1 MDIRVSIVLPFYAN
15 IKSLEKCLCALSAQ
29 EFQNPLG
36 FEVLVVDNSP
46 FGHDAP
52 IVPSLA
58 RTLPLKVFHEARP
71 GSYAAR
77 NRALREALGDFLLFT
92 DADCVPTATW
102 IEECVAQLERYVDS
116 EGVYL
121 AGRVKFIKPAHPF
134 SLAARYDQFFH
145 LKQKYFA
152 DVLGFAATANMA
164 IRKTHFDRVGLFDEA
179 FLSGGDQDWGRRAA
193 RAGLT
198 ARFAPRVVV
207 RHPCVGS
214 LRDLV
219 QKERRM
225 AAGRLRLARK
235 WPAFKAL
242 PNKGLRTRYPRP
254 RMILAS
260 SKPLAM
266 LLFQM
271 LHWSLRAV
279 RFFETI
285 RCRLGAQGPRV

>member
-15 IKSLEKCLCALSAQ
+15 IKSLEKCLRALSVQ
-29 EFQNPLG
+29 KFRSPLAY
-36 FEVLVVDNSP
+36 EVLVVDNSQR
-46 FGHDAP
+46 GHDAKL
-52 IVPSLA
+52 VPALGRA
-58 RTLPLKVFHEARP
+58 LPLKVFHEARP

-77 NRALREALGDFLLFT
+77 NRALREARGEFLLFT

-102 IEECVAQLERYVDS
+102 IEECVTQLERYVDS

-121 AGRVKFIKPAHPF
+121 AGRVKFIKPTHPT
-134 SLAARYDQFFH
+134 SLAARYDQYFH

-152 DVLGFAATANMA
+152 SVLGFAATANMA
-164 IRKTHFDRVGLFDEA
+164 IRKTHFDRVGAFDES

-193 RAGLT
+193 LAGLT
-198 ARFAPRVVV
+198 VRFSPRVVV

-214 LRDLV
+214 LRELV

-225 AAGRLRLARK
+225 AAGHLRLARK

-242 PNKGLRTRYPRP
+242 PNKGLRTRFPRP
-254 RMILAS
+254 RMMLSS

-266 LLFQM
+266 LQFQM

-279 RFFETI
+279 RFLETI